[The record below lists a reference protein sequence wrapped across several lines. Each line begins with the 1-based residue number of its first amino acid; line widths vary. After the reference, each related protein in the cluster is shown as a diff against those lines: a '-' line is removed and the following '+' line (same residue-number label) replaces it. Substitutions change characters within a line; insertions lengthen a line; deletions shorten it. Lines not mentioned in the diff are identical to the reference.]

1 MFVFSNNTHPF
12 GQGAKAA
19 KPNYRP
25 KVSILPLK
33 LYRSCVLRLLLCA
46 LWSVWIQGEGLR
58 LQSIKADFTNQPLY
72 LPPAPL
78 HYLLACESRRSGSR
92 SGVKQP
98 VCPLMGADVGD
109 YFGPVERPVVSEC
122 VYFLPVAGR
131 VCLVV
136 HKVDI
141 V

>member
-1 MFVFSNNTHPF
+1 MQHSC
-12 GQGAKAA
+12 
-19 KPNYRP
+19 
-25 KVSILPLK
+25 
-33 LYRSCVLRLLLCA
+33 RSVLWLLLCA

-78 HYLLACESRRSGSR
+78 HYLLAYESRWSCSR

-98 VCPLMGADVGD
+98 VCALMRGDVGD
-109 YFGPVERPVVSEC
+109 YFGPVQHPLVYEC

-131 VCLVV
+131 VCLVA